1 MWSFLF
7 HRELLWTLSREELW
21 LLEKAL
27 CSAEEPGL
35 YRNYDPVTFQED
47 CDLADIP
54 DWYYPPNL
62 SSKTEA
68 SIGETLRT
76 RLHRDNP
83 FTGQLGADIL
93 EAAYG
98 SMSQSPSIQTI
109 VSNPNYRSEV
119 DTLSESTLE
128 EIESAYNAPSVDKP
142 GESAD
147 VNKTQLLKQHS
158 ADSGV
163 TDEAGNATSTVSIQ
177 SSFCFAN

>member
-1 MWSFLF
+1 M
-7 HRELLWTLSREELW
+7 
-21 LLEKAL
+21 
-27 CSAEEPGL
+27 
-35 YRNYDPVTFQED
+35 TFQED

-109 VSNPNYRSEV
+109 VSNPNYRNEV

-128 EIESAYNAPSVDKP
+128 ELEGAASSGHHADQAQEGASA
-142 GESAD
+142 
-147 VNKTQLLKQHS
+147 NKAQLVKQHN
-158 ADSGV
+158 ADSTV
-163 TDEAGNATSTVSIQ
+163 TKDSGSVNTQVSFYWHVYLTSNWVLFISIELF
-177 SSFCFAN
+177 SFGTNSGKSVTSDDVK

>member
-1 MWSFLF
+1 M
-7 HRELLWTLSREELW
+7 
-21 LLEKAL
+21 
-27 CSAEEPGL
+27 

-109 VSNPNYRSEV
+109 VSNPNFRSEV

-128 EIESAYNAPSVDKP
+128 EVEGVNNGPTVERPEEGTS
-142 GESAD
+142 
-147 VNKTQLLKQHS
+147 VNKTQLVKQHS
-158 ADSGV
+158 ADSGA
-163 TDEAGNATSTVSIQ
+163 TNEAGNTTTTVSI
-177 SSFCFAN
+177 

>member
-1 MWSFLF
+1 MYIYFLF
-7 HRELLWTLSREELW
+7 IRKLLWTLSREELW

-35 YRNYDPVTFQED
+35 YRSFDTVNFQED

-54 DWYYPPNL
+54 EWYYPPNL

-68 SIGETLRT
+68 SIGETLRM

-98 SMSQSPSIQTI
+98 SVSQSPSIQTI
-109 VSNPNYRSEV
+109 ISNPNYRSEI
-119 DTLSESTLE
+119 DTLSESTVEELE
-128 EIESAYNAPSVDKP
+128 GATGPELDPSEEGEDSKKDKNGSAA
-142 GESAD
+142 
-147 VNKTQLLKQHS
+147 QLVKQHS
-158 ADSGV
+158 ADDSVTKESGNV
-163 TDEAGNATSTVSIQ
+163 NSQVS
-177 SSFCFAN
+177 FY

>member
-1 MWSFLF
+1 M
-7 HRELLWTLSREELW
+7 
-21 LLEKAL
+21 
-27 CSAEEPGL
+27 

-68 SIGETLRT
+68 CIGETLRT

-109 VSNPNYRSEV
+109 VSNPNYRNDG

-128 EIESAYNAPSVDKP
+128 LDDSANSANTVPVGDQ
-142 GESAD
+142 GEEGAGGSR
-147 VNKTQLLKQHS
+147 NQLVKQHS
-158 ADSGV
+158 DETGVTNDSGSAPTTV
-163 TDEAGNATSTVSIQ
+163 NIYTDPVWEYLSPIGI
-177 SSFCFAN
+177 F

>member
-1 MWSFLF
+1 M
-7 HRELLWTLSREELW
+7 
-21 LLEKAL
+21 
-27 CSAEEPGL
+27 

-109 VSNPNYRSEV
+109 VSNPNYRTEV

-128 EIESAYNAPSVDKP
+128 EVESANNAPNVEQPEDGAS
-142 GESAD
+142 
-147 VNKTQLLKQHS
+147 VNKAQLVKQHS

-163 TDEAGNATSTVSIQ
+163 TNEAGNVTAAVSLQTI
-177 SSFCFAN
+177 FAFKNKNLVGDLEILSLVGFRNINL